1 MNLFYHITSRRN
13 LESIQKE
20 GLLPQYGYLSELVME
35 QRSAIYLFKELDEVR
50 YAMENWF
57 GECIR
62 YVYDKKD
69 LILLRIHL
77 SDEIYFEE
85 RFGWEVICYTRIP
98 SECISV
104 VPFPE

>member
-62 YVYDKKD
+62 YVYAPKD
-69 LILLRIHL
+69 LILLRINL
-77 SDEIYFEE
+77 PDEIHFEE
-85 RFGWEVICYTRIP
+85 RFGWEAICYTRIP
-98 SECISV
+98 PECISV

>member
-50 YAMENWF
+50 YAMEIGSASVF
-57 GECIR
+57 DMCMT
-62 YVYDKKD
+62 KK
-69 LILLRIHL
+69 
-77 SDEIYFEE
+77 
-85 RFGWEVICYTRIP
+85 T
-98 SECISV
+98 
-104 VPFPE
+104 